1 MESRLASAQ
10 ELPILEDLARQ
21 IWPGTYAHI
30 ISHEQIDFMLNWMY
44 SASTLQTQ
52 LNEGHEFYIL
62 SAQSKDI
69 GFIALESTNYQN
81 QASLKINKLYV
92 LAAFQGNGAGQLLL
106 QKAKESAQV
115 AGIDQL
121 FLQVNKANSAVQFY
135 LKNGFV
141 IQEEAVFDIGNGF
154 VMDDYVMTFSRWVF
168 CIFVSKNWSMLKI
181 DMHSHILPKTMP
193 NWTQK
198 FGYGKFIHLEP
209 NTDGSANMMQGGQF
223 FRRIMDNCWDEQLR
237 IEEYKPF
244 RTQVQVVCTIPVMFS
259 YWAKTPDALELSRF
273 LNDHISDLVVRYPKN
288 YIGLATIP
296 MQDPDAAIL
305 ELERA
310 KAIGLVG
317 IQIGSNINDENLNE
331 EKFFPI
337 FEACARLGMA
347 VMIHP
352 WQMMGFDSMKKYW
365 LPWLV
370 GMPAETSRAACSLI
384 FGGVLERLPELRVC
398 FSHAGGSFLPTLGRI
413 EHGFNCRPD
422 LVAVDNPN
430 NPRTYLGK
438 FWVDS
443 ITHDID
449 AFEYILKMQ
458 GSKRVCLGSDYPFPL
473 GDLEIGQFIEDSQL
487 SAAVKEDIFCNAT
500 LEWLQ
505 LDKSQFINQ

>member
-1 MESRLASAQ
+1 
-10 ELPILEDLARQ
+10 
-21 IWPGTYAHI
+21 
-30 ISHEQIDFMLNWMY
+30 
-44 SASTLQTQ
+44 
-52 LNEGHEFYIL
+52 
-62 SAQSKDI
+62 
-69 GFIALESTNYQN
+69 
-81 QASLKINKLYV
+81 
-92 LAAFQGNGAGQLLL
+92 
-106 QKAKESAQV
+106 
-115 AGIDQL
+115 
-121 FLQVNKANSAVQFY
+121 
-135 LKNGFV
+135 
-141 IQEEAVFDIGNGF
+141 
-154 VMDDYVMTFSRWVF
+154 
-168 CIFVSKNWSMLKI
+168 MLKI
-181 DMHSHILPKTMP
+181 DMHSHILPQTMP
-193 NWTQK
+193 NWTHK

-223 FRRIMDNCWDEQLR
+223 FRRIVENCWDAPMR
-237 IEEYKPF
+237 IEEYTQYN
-244 RTQVQVVCTIPVMFS
+244 TQVQVVCTIPVMFS
-259 YWAKTPDALELSRF
+259 YWAKTADALELSRF
-273 LNDHISDLVVRYPKN
+273 LNDHIAELVERYPKN

-296 MQDPDAAIL
+296 MQDAEAAIL

-310 KAIGLVG
+310 KAIGHVG
-317 IQIGSNINDENLNE
+317 IQIGSNINDENLSE

-337 FEACARLGMA
+337 FEACERLGMA

-384 FGGVLERLPELRVC
+384 FGGVLERLPNLRVC

-422 LVAVDNPN
+422 LVAIDNPH

-449 AFEYILKMQ
+449 ALEYILKMQ

-473 GDLEIGQFIEDSQL
+473 GDLEIGKFIEDSAL
-487 SAAVKEDIFCNAT
+487 SQQTKEDIFCNAT

-505 LDKSQFINQ
+505 LDKKLFL

>member
-1 MESRLASAQ
+1 
-10 ELPILEDLARQ
+10 
-21 IWPGTYAHI
+21 
-30 ISHEQIDFMLNWMY
+30 
-44 SASTLQTQ
+44 
-52 LNEGHEFYIL
+52 
-62 SAQSKDI
+62 
-69 GFIALESTNYQN
+69 
-81 QASLKINKLYV
+81 
-92 LAAFQGNGAGQLLL
+92 
-106 QKAKESAQV
+106 
-115 AGIDQL
+115 
-121 FLQVNKANSAVQFY
+121 
-135 LKNGFV
+135 
-141 IQEEAVFDIGNGF
+141 
-154 VMDDYVMTFSRWVF
+154 
-168 CIFVSKNWSMLKI
+168 MLKI

-209 NTDGSANMMQGGQF
+209 NSDGSANMMQGCQF
-223 FRRIMDNCWDEQLR
+223 FRRIVENCWDEQLR
-237 IEEYKPF
+237 IDEYKPYN
-244 RTQVQVVCTIPVMFS
+244 TQVQVVCTIPVMFS
-259 YWAKTPDALELSRF
+259 YWAKTADALELSRF
-273 LNDHISDLVVRYPKN
+273 LNDHIAELVQRYPKN

-296 MQDPDAAIL
+296 MQDAEAAIL

-310 KAIGLVG
+310 KAIGHVG
-317 IQIGSNINDENLNE
+317 IQIGSNINDENLSE

-422 LVAVDNPN
+422 LVAIDNPH

-449 AFEYILKMQ
+449 ALEYILKIQ

-473 GDLEIGQFIEDSQL
+473 GDLEIGQFIEDSKL
-487 SAAVKEDIFCNAT
+487 SAAIKEDIFCNAT

-505 LDKSQFINQ
+505 LDKNLFV

>member
-1 MESRLASAQ
+1 
-10 ELPILEDLARQ
+10 
-21 IWPGTYAHI
+21 
-30 ISHEQIDFMLNWMY
+30 
-44 SASTLQTQ
+44 
-52 LNEGHEFYIL
+52 
-62 SAQSKDI
+62 
-69 GFIALESTNYQN
+69 
-81 QASLKINKLYV
+81 
-92 LAAFQGNGAGQLLL
+92 
-106 QKAKESAQV
+106 
-115 AGIDQL
+115 
-121 FLQVNKANSAVQFY
+121 
-135 LKNGFV
+135 
-141 IQEEAVFDIGNGF
+141 
-154 VMDDYVMTFSRWVF
+154 
-168 CIFVSKNWSMLKI
+168 MLKI

-223 FRRIMDNCWDEQLR
+223 FRRIVENCWDEQLR

-244 RTQVQVVCTIPVMFS
+244 ETQVQVVCTIPVMFS
-259 YWAKTPDALELSRF
+259 YWSKTADALELSRF
-273 LNDHISDLVVRYPKN
+273 LNDHIADLVVRYPKN

-296 MQDPDAAIL
+296 MQDPEAAIV

-310 KAIGLVG
+310 KAIGHVG
-317 IQIGSNINDENLNE
+317 IQIGSNINDENLSE

-384 FGGVLERLPELRVC
+384 FGGVLERLPNLRVC

-422 LVAVDNPN
+422 LVAIDNPH

-449 AFEYILKMQ
+449 ALEYILKMQ

-473 GDLEIGQFIEDSQL
+473 GDLEIGKFIEDSNL
-487 SAAVKEDIFCNAT
+487 SQQVKEDIFANAT

-505 LDKSQFINQ
+505 LDKNQFI